1 MLFGKMMYLCTCETA
16 VSEMAV
22 SEINY
27 LVMKFY
33 DREEEIAFLRK
44 ERQTAETVARFTVV
58 TGRRRIGKTTL
69 IKTAYEDEPFVYF
82 FVARKAEPDLC
93 EAFLEEIGEKLG
105 IPTLGGSRHF
115 SDIFRYL
122 MQLSQSRSFT
132 LVIDEFQDFYR
143 VNRAVFSE
151 MQDIWD
157 KYEKTSHINLI
168 VCGSIYSMM
177 QKIFKDKKEPLYGR
191 NTGELRVK
199 PFRPTVLKQILSDA
213 KPGYCNEDL
222 LALFTFTGGVA
233 KYVNQLV
240 DACALDRDAMIQHIV
255 SANSTFLY
263 EGKNNLIE
271 EFGKDY
277 GVYFSIL
284 SCIARGK
291 NTRSDI
297 EDVIGKEVGGY
308 LTNLEK
314 DYELIAKRQ
323 PLFEKS
329 TTKNVRYELVD
340 VFYSFWF
347 RFIFKY
353 NYILEI
359 ENYAKLQEI
368 IMRDYNTFSGLM
380 LERYFHRVAVE
391 SGEFTRIGRWWD
403 RKDENEI
410 DMIAENEL
418 NDCVT
423 FYEIK
428 RRKDD
433 ISLGVLKEKAN
444 VFLGAT
450 HQFKRY
456 VVEHKGLSM
465 EDM

>member
-1 MLFGKMMYLCTCETA
+1 MR
-16 VSEMAV
+16 
-22 SEINY
+22 
-27 LVMKFY
+27 FY
-33 DREEEIAFLRK
+33 DREQEIAFLR
-44 ERQTAETVARFTVV
+44 ETRETAKKAARFTVV

-69 IKTAYEDEPFVYF
+69 VREAYKDKPFVYF
-82 FVARKAEPDLC
+82 FVARKAESELC
-93 EAFLEEIGEKLG
+93 EAYLEEIGEKLG
-105 IPTLGGSRHF
+105 IPTLGSSRHF

-122 MQLSQSRSFT
+122 MELSVTQSFT
-132 LVIDEFQDFYR
+132 LVIDEFQDFFR
-143 VNRAVFSE
+143 VNKAVFSE

-157 KYEKTSHINLI
+157 KYEKTSRMNLI
-168 VCGSIYSMM
+168 VCGSIYSLM

-191 NTGELRVK
+191 NTGELKVK
-199 PFRPTVLKQILSDA
+199 PFRPSVLKQIMADA
-213 KPGYCNEDL
+213 KPDYSKEDL
-222 LALFTFTGGVA
+222 LAMFTFTGGVA

-240 DACALDRDAMIQHIV
+240 DAGALDKDTMIHYIL
-255 SANSTFLY
+255 SANSTFLN

-277 GVYFSIL
+277 GTYFSIL

-291 NTRSDI
+291 NTRNEI

-308 LTNLEK
+308 LTNLEN

-329 TTKNVRYELVD
+329 GNKNVRYELGD

-347 RFIFKY
+347 RFVFKY

-368 IMRDYNTFSGLM
+368 VMRDYSTFSGLM
-380 LERYFHRVAVE
+380 LERYFHRVAME

-403 RKDENEI
+403 RKGENEI
-410 DMIAENEL
+410 DMIAEDEL
-418 NDCVT
+418 TDSAI

-428 RRKDD
+428 RQMDD
-433 ISLGVLKEKAN
+433 ISLGVLKQKAE
-444 VFLGAT
+444 VFLQAT
-450 HQFKRY
+450 GQFKGY
-456 VVEHKGLSM
+456 KISYKGLSM
-465 EDM
+465 EEM

>member
-1 MLFGKMMYLCTCETA
+1 MR
-16 VSEMAV
+16 
-22 SEINY
+22 
-27 LVMKFY
+27 FY
-33 DREEEIAFLRK
+33 DREQEIAYLKDTRK
-44 ERQTAETVARFTVV
+44 MAEKVARFTVV

-69 IKTAYEDEPFVYF
+69 IREAYKDEPFIYF
-82 FVARKAEPDLC
+82 FVARKAEGDLC
-93 EAFLEEIGEKLG
+93 EVFLEEISEKLG
-105 IPTLGGSRHF
+105 VPTLGSSRHF

-122 MQLSQSRSFT
+122 MQLSETRSFT

-143 VNRAVFSE
+143 VNKAVFSE

-157 KYEKTSHINLI
+157 EHEKKSHMNLI

-191 NTGELRVK
+191 NTGELKVK
-199 PFRPTVLKQILSDA
+199 PFTPSVLKMIMADA
-213 KPGYCNEDL
+213 KADYSKEDL

-240 DACALDRDAMIQHIV
+240 DAGALDKDGIIRYVV
-255 SANSTFLY
+255 SANSTFLA

-277 GVYFSIL
+277 GTYFSIL

-291 NTRSDI
+291 NTRNEI

-329 TTKNVRYELVD
+329 STKNVRYELDD

-353 NYILEI
+353 SYIIEI
-359 ENYAKLQEI
+359 ENYGKLQDI
-368 IMRDYNTFSGLM
+368 IMRDYTTFSGLM

-391 SGEFTRIGRWWD
+391 SGEYTRMGRWWD
-403 RKDENEI
+403 RKGENEI
-410 DMIAENEL
+410 DLIAEDEL
-418 NDCVT
+418 SETAT
-423 FYEIK
+423 FFEIK
-428 RRKDD
+428 RQKEE
-433 ISLGVLKEKAN
+433 ISMGILRQKAEA
-444 VFLGAT
+444 FLGAT
-450 HQFKRY
+450 HQFKGYEMVYR
-456 VVEHKGLSM
+456 GLSM

>member
-1 MLFGKMMYLCTCETA
+1 MR
-16 VSEMAV
+16 
-22 SEINY
+22 
-27 LVMKFY
+27 FY
-33 DREEEIAFLRK
+33 DREQEIAFLRK
-44 ERQTAETVARFTVV
+44 TRETAKKAARFTVV

-69 IKTAYEDEPFVYF
+69 VREAYKDQPFVYF
-82 FVARKAEPDLC
+82 FVARKAESELC
-93 EAFLEEIGEKLG
+93 EVYLEEISEKLG
-105 IPTLGGSRHF
+105 IPMLGSSRHF

-122 MQLSQSRSFT
+122 MELSVTQSFT
-132 LVIDEFQDFYR
+132 LVIDEFQDFFR
-143 VNRAVFSE
+143 VNKAVFSE

-157 KYEKTSHINLI
+157 KYEKTSRVNLI
-168 VCGSIYSMM
+168 VCGSIYSLM

-191 NTGELRVK
+191 NTGELKVK
-199 PFRPTVLKQILSDA
+199 PFRPSVLKQIMADA
-213 KPGYCNEDL
+213 KPDYSKEDL
-222 LALFTFTGGVA
+222 LAMFTFTGGVA

-240 DACALDRDAMIQHIV
+240 DASALDKNAMIRYIV
-255 SANSTFLY
+255 SANSTFLN

-277 GVYFSIL
+277 GTYFSIL

-291 NTRSDI
+291 NTRNEI

-308 LTNLEK
+308 LTNLEN

-329 TTKNVRYELVD
+329 ANKNVRYELGD

-347 RFIFKY
+347 RFVFKY
-353 NYILEI
+353 SYILEI

-380 LERYFHRVAVE
+380 LERYFHRVAIE
-391 SGEFTRIGRWWD
+391 SGKFTRIGRWWD
-403 RKDENEI
+403 RKGENEI
-410 DMIAENEL
+410 DMIAEDEL
-418 NDCVT
+418 TDSAI

-428 RRKDD
+428 RQKDD
-433 ISLGVLKEKAN
+433 VSLGVLKQKTEA
-444 VFLGAT
+444 FLLAT
-450 HQFKRY
+450 HQFKGY
-456 VVEHKGLSM
+456 KISYKGLSM